1 MQPLTPLAPSCRC
14 AHSEFANYDPA
25 VNVAEPCA
33 QVSVKF
39 IATISGELA
48 DFDADAFAARV
59 AARVGLPAPSLV
71 NVTATA
77 GSVVATATFTEPSPE
92 LAAIS
97 SALLSFASPAAA
109 ASALNVEVEATQVS
123 YDPSPEALVVPVPAG
138 GWRQGCMAPAADS
151 YDPLANWHDQGLCT
165 FAPRGCMNSTAANFA
180 PGATLPAE
188 CVTYTPATSSG
199 CLIPTALNYN
209 SAVAVHE
216 SAPAWSNGPGSM
228 DHGHSAWLAAGCPC
242 GQTPLQRPSR
252 LLKAALGPRG
262 RALAAG
268 MPTRGWRW
276 RSVAPPTAADATAVA
291 RAGAAC
297 MLSLVGCADSTA
309 DNFLSDVTVA
319 ATSLVD
325 GACFVGVRGCSAPG
339 ATNFDSTATVDD
351 GTCHM
356 QVPHPP
362 PPPPSPPSPESPPT
376 PPAPPPAP
384 PAPPSPPPSPPP
396 PSLPPPCVWE
406 PQSANCLGL
415 MLLRGISSP
424 EICAE
429 TCCGDPL
436 CEVWQ
441 VGGAGE
447 TTIQGCRYGVPT
459 SCSQSYGYATHGGR
473 RYAARPPMPPGAMM
487 PSTASN
493 GSLVAGGEDAEG
505 DGAGLNGG
513 TGLDTLLFGALIGG
527 GLLGGGLLGCALL
540 AALRRCRRRQIQVD
554 MRQSKRHPASGTRRV
569 VPWSAAAAA
578 TPTDQAAATA
588 ADIAIADRAI
598 AAAAIAAA
606 LAEPTPPAAAPSK
619 GPRKTSWTAAFAKWR
634 GKKSASDKYA
644 APSPTPTPVKPP
656 RASCTATRMCTSVS
670 SASSAGS
677 RAPPPSVP
685 PFQLTFQPSLTF
697 RAAPQPPPSG
707 CSASTAAARATA
719 ARAAAAFP
727 TRGGA
732 DADASAASEAGIR
745 ARPALGS
752 RSSSMGSSSSS
763 LVGDGTPERIT
774 LSRRPSRDFAPRT
787 LHLETGD
794 EPPPR
799 PAPLKR
805 QAAGLGPDFLGP
817 AFHGPGGGL
826 SGEQMSDRIMSG
838 TFRPN
843 ETMALSLPN
852 FGLSA
857 EALDNITPE
866 VSSSQ
871 PA

>member
-1 MQPLTPLAPSCRC
+1 M
-14 AHSEFANYDPA
+14 
-25 VNVAEPCA
+25 
-33 QVSVKF
+33 QVSVTF
-39 IATISGELA
+39 VATISGELA

-59 AARVGLPAPSLV
+59 AARVGLSAPSLV

-77 GSVVATATFTEPSPE
+77 GSVVATASFTEPSPE
-92 LAAIS
+92 LAAVS

-109 ASALNVEVEATQVS
+109 ASALNVEIEATQVS
-123 YDPSPEALVVPVPAG
+123 YDPSPVALVSPVPTG
-138 GWRQGCMAPAADS
+138 GWRQGCMAPAAVS
-151 YDPLANWHDQGLCT
+151 YDPLANWHDQGACT
-165 FAPRGCMNSTAANFA
+165 FAPRGCMDSTASNFA

-188 CVTYTPATSSG
+188 CLTYTPAPSSG

-209 SAVAVHE
+209 SAAAVHD
-216 SAPAWSNGPGSM
+216 S
-228 DHGHSAWLAAGCPC
+228 
-242 GQTPLQRPSR
+242 
-252 LLKAALGPRG
+252 
-262 RALAAG
+262 
-268 MPTRGWRW
+268 
-276 RSVAPPTAADATAVA
+276 
-291 RAGAAC
+291 AAC
-297 MLSLVGCADSTA
+297 LLSLLGCADSTA
-309 DNFLSDVTVA
+309 DNYLSDTTVA

-376 PPAPPPAP
+376 PPTPPPAP

-415 MLLRGISSP
+415 TLLREISSP
-424 EICAE
+424 EVCAE

-441 VGGAGE
+441 IGGAGE
-447 TTIQGCRYGVPT
+447 TTVQGCRYGVPS
-459 SCSQSYGYATHGGR
+459 SCSQSYGYSTHGGR
-473 RYAARPPMPPGAMM
+473 RNAARPPMPPGGIM
-487 PSTASN
+487 PPTASN

-513 TGLDTLLFGALIGG
+513 AGLDTLFFGALIGG
-527 GLLGGGLLGCALL
+527 GLLGGGLFGCALL
-540 AALRRCRRRQIQVD
+540 AAYRRCRRHQIQVE

-569 VPWSAAAAA
+569 VPWHAAAAA
-578 TPTDQAAATA
+578 TPTDQAAVTA
-588 ADIAIADRAI
+588 ADIAIADKAI

-606 LAEPTPPAAAPSK
+606 LAEPTPEAAAPPRAAAPR
-619 GPRKTSWTAAFAKWR
+619 GPKTSWTAAFAKWR
-634 GKKSASDKYA
+634 GKRSASDKYA
-644 APSPTPTPVKPP
+644 APAPTPTPVKQGP

-670 SASSAGS
+670 SASSAPS

-685 PFQLTFQPSLTF
+685 PFQLTFQPPPSF
-697 RAAPQPPPSG
+697 RSAPQPPPSG

-727 TRGGA
+727 THGGA
-732 DADASAASEAGIR
+732 DAAASAASAAGIR

-752 RSSSMGSSSSS
+752 RSSSMGSSTSS

-774 LSRRPSRDFAPRT
+774 LSRRPSRDFAPRA
-787 LHLETGD
+787 LYLEAGD
-794 EPPPR
+794 EPPTR
-799 PAPLKR
+799 PAALMR
-805 QAAGLGPDFLGP
+805 QSAGLGPD
-817 AFHGPGGGL
+817 FHGPGGGL
-826 SGEQMSDRIMSG
+826 SGEQMQDRIMSS
-838 TFRPN
+838 TFGAN
-843 ETMALSLPN
+843 ETLALSLPN

-866 VSSSQ
+866 VSQ
-871 PA
+871 PATSLQPA